1 MGEKGRRW
9 RSSEAE
15 EVAEVMQALVETLP
29 RLVKETISAVISEE
43 AGRRMGKTVGAFYKE
58 LVNSGVDP
66 DEALEMAKELMRS
79 LMKLSEGF
87 SKALEAQGWV
97 KPGKKGETGEEKE
110 EEE

>member
-1 MGEKGRRW
+1 VGEEGRRW

-29 RLVKETISAVISEE
+29 KLVKETISAVISEE

-58 LVNSGVDP
+58 LLNSGVDP
-66 DEALEMAKELMRS
+66 EEALEMAKELMRS

-87 SKALEAQGWV
+87 SKALEAQSWA
-97 KPGKKGETGEEKE
+97 KPGKKKGEAGE
-110 EEE
+110 EEEE